1 MEIQAVNSAGNPTAP
16 PPKAKSS
23 SPSSG
28 SKSSSVP
35 DPKPSGDTIDLSFK
49 GKVLAQA
56 GKAGQTSPNKEQR
69 RISVTDNNDV
79 VLQVIDPNTQ
89 KVIKSVPS
97 EAELQLKNAIR
108 GGVSEIIK

>member
-1 MEIQAVNSAGNPTAP
+1 MEIQAVNSAGNPTTP

-23 SPSSG
+23 SSSSG

-49 GKVLAQA
+49 GKVLAQS
-56 GKAGQTSPNKEQR
+56 GKAGQTSPNSEQR
-69 RISVTDNNDV
+69 KIAVTDNNDV
-79 VLQVIDPNTQ
+79 VLQVIDPKTQ

-108 GGVSEIIK
+108 GGVSEIIE

>member
-16 PPKAKSS
+16 SPKAKSS

-35 DPKPSGDTIDLSFK
+35 GPKPSGDTIDLSK
-49 GKVLAQA
+49 QGQVLAEA
-56 GKAGQTSPNKEQR
+56 TRSGQTTPNGEQR
-69 RISVTDNNDV
+69 KFSVTDDNDV
-79 VLQVIDPNTQ
+79 VLQVIDPKTQ

-97 EAELQLKNAIR
+97 EAELQLRNAIR
-108 GGVSEIIK
+108 GGVSEIIE